1 MNIMKITLCSSAKF
15 FENLWDIKKSLE
27 EIGHEVLLPSMK
39 DFHHLGEDSLAK
51 IQYDLISEHFQ
62 KIDQSHAVYV
72 ANYDKNGIRGYIGG
86 NSFLEMG
93 LAFYRKIPIFLLN
106 DIPQQVSY
114 REELIA
120 LKPIVVGEDWNKL
133 DDILKKF
140 YETRPTPTSHR

>member
-1 MNIMKITLCSSAKF
+1 MKITLCSSAKF
-15 FENLWDIKKSLE
+15 FEKLWDIKKSLE
-27 EIGHEVLLPSMK
+27 ERGYEVLLPSMK

-51 IQYDLISEHFQ
+51 IQYELIDEHFK
-62 KIDQSHAVYV
+62 KIDQSHAIYV
-72 ANYDKNGIRGYIGG
+72 ANYDKNEIAGYIGG

-93 LAFYRKIPIFLLN
+93 LAFYKQVPIFLLN
-106 DIPQQVSY
+106 DIPQQIGY

-120 LKPIVVGEDWNKL
+120 LRPVVVGENWDKL

>member
-1 MNIMKITLCSSAKF
+1 MKITLCSSAKF
-15 FENLWDIKKSLE
+15 FEKLWDIKKSLE
-27 EIGHEVLLPSMK
+27 ERGHEVLLPSMK

-51 IQYDLISEHFQ
+51 IQYELINEHFQ

-72 ANYDKNGIRGYIGG
+72 ANYDKNGIAGYIGG

-106 DIPQQVSY
+106 DIPQLSY

-120 LKPIVVGEDWNKL
+120 LKPIVVSEDWDKL
-133 DDILKKF
+133 DNILKKF
-140 YETRPTPTSHR
+140 YETRPTPTSRR

>member
-39 DFHHLGEDSLAK
+39 DFHHLDEDSLAK
-51 IQYDLISEHFQ
+51 VQYDLINEHFQ
-62 KIDQSHAVYV
+62 KIDQSQAVYV
-72 ANYDKNGIRGYIGG
+72 ANYDKNGIAGYIGG

>member
-1 MNIMKITLCSSAKF
+1 MKITLCSSAKF
-15 FENLWDIKKSLE
+15 FEKLWDIKKSLE

-39 DFHHLGEDSLAK
+39 DFHHLDEDSLAK
-51 IQYDLISEHFQ
+51 VQYDLINEHFQ
-62 KIDQSHAVYV
+62 KIDQSQAVYV
-72 ANYDKNGIRGYIGG
+72 ANYDKNGIAGYIGG

-133 DDILKKF
+133 DVILKKN
-140 YETRPTPTSHR
+140 YETCPTPTSRS

>member
-1 MNIMKITLCSSAKF
+1 MKITLCSSAKF
-15 FENLWDIKKSLE
+15 FEKLWDIKKSLE
-27 EIGHEVLLPSMK
+27 VKGYEILLPSMK

-51 IQYDLISEHFQ
+51 IQYDLINEHFQ
-62 KIDQSHAVYV
+62 KIDQSHAIYV
-72 ANYDKNGIRGYIGG
+72 ANYDKNGIAGYIGG

-120 LKPIVVGEDWNKL
+120 LKPIVVGKNWDKL

-140 YETRPTPTSHR
+140 YETRPTPTSRR

>member
-1 MNIMKITLCSSAKF
+1 MKITLCSSAKF
-15 FENLWDIKKSLE
+15 FEKLWDIKKSFE

-39 DFHHLGEDSLAK
+39 DFLLLGEDSLAK
-51 IQYDLISEHFQ
+51 IQYDLINEHFQ
-62 KIDQSHAVYV
+62 KIDQSQAVYV
-72 ANYDKNGIRGYIGG
+72 ANYDKNGIAGYIGG

-133 DDILKKF
+133 DVILKKN
-140 YETRPTPTSHR
+140 YETCPTPTSRS

>member
-1 MNIMKITLCSSAKF
+1 MNIMKITLCSNAKF
-15 FENLWDIKKSLE
+15 FEKLWNIKKSLQE
-27 EIGHEVLLPSMK
+27 KGYEVLLPSMK
-39 DFHHLGEDSLAK
+39 DFHHLNEDSLAK
-51 IQYDLISEHFQ
+51 IQYDLINEHFQ

-72 ANYDKNGIRGYIGG
+72 ANYDKNGIVGYIGG
-86 NSFLEMG
+86 NSFLEIG

-120 LKPIVVGEDWNKL
+120 LKPIVVGEDWDKL

-140 YETRPTPTSHR
+140 YETRPMPISRR

>member
-1 MNIMKITLCSSAKF
+1 MKITLCSSAKF
-15 FENLWDIKKSLE
+15 FEKLWDIKKSLE

-51 IQYDLISEHFQ
+51 IQYDLIYEHFQ

-72 ANYDKNGIRGYIGG
+72 ANYDKNGIAGYIGG

-120 LKPIVVGEDWNKL
+120 LKPVVVGENWNKL
-133 DDILKKF
+133 DDVLKRF
-140 YETRPTPTSHR
+140 YETRPTPTSRR

>member
-1 MNIMKITLCSSAKF
+1 
-15 FENLWDIKKSLE
+15 
-27 EIGHEVLLPSMK
+27 
-39 DFHHLGEDSLAK
+39 
-51 IQYDLISEHFQ
+51 
-62 KIDQSHAVYV
+62 
-72 ANYDKNGIRGYIGG
+72 
-86 NSFLEMG
+86 LEMG

-120 LKPIVVGEDWNKL
+120 LKPIVVGEDWNRL

>member
-1 MNIMKITLCSSAKF
+1 M
-15 FENLWDIKKSLE
+15 
-27 EIGHEVLLPSMK
+27 
-39 DFHHLGEDSLAK
+39 
-51 IQYDLISEHFQ
+51 
-62 KIDQSHAVYV
+62 
-72 ANYDKNGIRGYIGG
+72 
-86 NSFLEMG
+86 EMG

-120 LKPIVVGEDWNKL
+120 LKPIVVGEDWNRL

>member
-1 MNIMKITLCSSAKF
+1 MKITLCSSAKF
-15 FENLWDIKKSLE
+15 FDNLWDIKKSLE
-27 EIGHEVLLPSMK
+27 ELGHEVLLPSMK
-39 DFHHLGEDSLAK
+39 DFHHLREDSLAK
-51 IQYDLISEHFQ
+51 IQYDLINEHFR

-72 ANYDKNGIRGYIGG
+72 ANYDKNSIAGYIGG

-106 DIPQQVSY
+106 NIPQQISY

-133 DDILKKF
+133 DNILKKF
-140 YETRPTPTSHR
+140 YETRPTSTSRS

>member
-1 MNIMKITLCSSAKF
+1 MKITLCSSAKF
-15 FENLWDIKKSLE
+15 FEKLWDIKKSLE

-39 DFHHLGEDSLAK
+39 DFHHLSEDSLAK
-51 IQYDLISEHFQ
+51 IQYDLINEHFQ

-72 ANYDKNGIRGYIGG
+72 ANYDKNGIAGYIGG

-120 LKPIVVGEDWNKL
+120 LTPIIVGEDWNKL
-133 DDILKKF
+133 DDILKTF
-140 YETRPTPTSHR
+140 YKTRPTPTSRR

>member
-1 MNIMKITLCSSAKF
+1 
-15 FENLWDIKKSLE
+15 
-27 EIGHEVLLPSMK
+27 
-39 DFHHLGEDSLAK
+39 
-51 IQYDLISEHFQ
+51 
-62 KIDQSHAVYV
+62 
-72 ANYDKNGIRGYIGG
+72 
-86 NSFLEMG
+86 MG

-120 LKPIVVGEDWNKL
+120 LKPIVVGEDWNRL

>member
-1 MNIMKITLCSSAKF
+1 MKITLCSSAKF
-15 FENLWDIKKSLE
+15 FETLWNIKKSLE
-27 EIGHEVLLPSMK
+27 ERGYEVLLPSMK

-51 IQYDLISEHFQ
+51 IQCDLINEHFQ

-72 ANYDKNGIRGYIGG
+72 ANYDKNGIAGYIGG

-120 LKPIVVGEDWNKL
+120 LKPLVVGEDWDRL

-140 YETRPTPTSHR
+140 YETRPTPTSRR

>member
-1 MNIMKITLCSSAKF
+1 
-15 FENLWDIKKSLE
+15 
-27 EIGHEVLLPSMK
+27 
-39 DFHHLGEDSLAK
+39 
-51 IQYDLISEHFQ
+51 
-62 KIDQSHAVYV
+62 
-72 ANYDKNGIRGYIGG
+72 
-86 NSFLEMG
+86 MG

-140 YETRPTPTSHR
+140 YETRPTPTSRR

>member
-1 MNIMKITLCSSAKF
+1 MKITLCSSAKF
-15 FENLWDIKKSLE
+15 FEKLWDIKKSLE

-51 IQYDLISEHFQ
+51 IQYDLINEHFQ

-72 ANYDKNGIRGYIGG
+72 ANYDKNGIAEYIGG

-120 LKPIVVGEDWNKL
+120 LKPVVVGENWNKL
-133 DDILKKF
+133 DDVLKRF
-140 YETRPTPTSHR
+140 YETRPTPTSRR